1 MPLGESAGEEG
12 EDDAR
17 TISASGAHAYIVTHG
32 RRKVKCRGKE
42 IYLF

>member
-1 MPLGESAGEEG
+1 VAHGEGVGEEG

-17 TISASGAHAYIVTHG
+17 TGGGAHAYIVTDS

>member
-1 MPLGESAGEEG
+1 VHGGEG

-17 TISASGAHAYIVTHG
+17 TIGASGAHAYIVTDS